1 MEKAWKKQLKIKR
14 KIEGGNETMG
24 SMVTICTVLGI
35 VFLVLGFGFALW
47 DEFLRK
53 TINSWKKST

>member
-1 MEKAWKKQLKIKR
+1 MEKSMKKTVKKSKR

-53 TINSWKKST
+53 ND